1 MRDEFTNHV
10 GNTGY
15 TKAEAE
21 RKKAKVDDAYGVG
34 TAKSKWSESEIVAD
48 PRGGYMVVIK
58 TLN

>member
-15 TKAEAE
+15 TEEEAKI
-21 RKKAKVDDAYGVG
+21 KKAKVDDAYSVG
-34 TAKSKWSESEIVAD
+34 TAKSKWSESEIVPD

-58 TLN
+58 TL